1 MILHVDFCARDEEC
15 TCLMNYIKSAEIDI
29 AAIHD
34 IDGTGLRYHQIQRQ
48 GIAHF
53 TIRNVNET
61 GDWATQI
68 KERVH
73 LYPSF
78 GRAKIRPR
86 KERKTQI
93 DCRAVER
100 IYSVRQVKANVVLQI
115 KFACTLD
122 QDSGKIRPYTPIT
135 ALVGISQSRLRDRL
149 APSHA
154 APFLRLRSKT
164 GFDIAQAFAI
174 GNLRERHNA
183 KMFRATKCADTN
195 IAAIP
200 RNNAIKTR
208 LGNKIHYLR
217 KKSTACVHG
226 DASPI

>member
-1 MILHVDFCARDEEC
+1 MILHVYFCARDEKVAL
-15 TCLMNYIKSAEIDI
+15 LMDRKKSSEIDI

-34 IDGTGLRYHQIQRQ
+34 IDGAGLRNDQIQRQ

-53 TIRNVNET
+53 AVRNVNET

-86 KERKTQI
+86 KERQTQI

-115 KFACTLD
+115 KFACTFD

-149 APSHA
+149 AQSHA
-154 APFLRLRSKT
+154 AQF
-164 GFDIAQAFAI
+164 
-174 GNLRERHNA
+174 
-183 KMFRATKCADTN
+183 
-195 IAAIP
+195 
-200 RNNAIKTR
+200 
-208 LGNKIHYLR
+208 
-217 KKSTACVHG
+217 
-226 DASPI
+226 